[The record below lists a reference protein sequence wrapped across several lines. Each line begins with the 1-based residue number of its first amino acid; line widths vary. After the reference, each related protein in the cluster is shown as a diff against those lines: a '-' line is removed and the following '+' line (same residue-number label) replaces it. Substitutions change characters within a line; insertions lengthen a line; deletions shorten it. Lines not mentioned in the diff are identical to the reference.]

1 MKNIKLKLKEEK
13 GFTMQ
18 DIIVASVIILVFV
31 GAVIMLM
38 TAIYKNN
45 IKTKLNSQMTVC
57 AVQILEDIDKIS
69 YEDAQTKTAQYYI
82 NKYSIPSGFKVS
94 LEFENYGENL
104 KDIIKIV
111 NLKISYTFR
120 GETEEFNVQRLKIK
134 EI

>member
-45 IKTKLNSQMTVC
+45 IKTKLNSQMTVSSRIL
-57 AVQILEDIDKIS
+57 QIAKKS
-69 YEDAQTKTAQYYI
+69 K
-82 NKYSIPSGFKVS
+82 KV
-94 LEFENYGENL
+94 
-104 KDIIKIV
+104 
-111 NLKISYTFR
+111 
-120 GETEEFNVQRLKIK
+120 
-134 EI
+134 